1 VKRWGWVAKSKLRIL
16 PHAHPL
22 EKSAPGFEDTS
33 IYRLSRQQIEK
44 SRFIA
49 DSSPSA
55 VMWHYRHVR
64 NFQRDFRRAKQV
76 MVSPRGNRLSAEG
89 KQQHGS

>member
-1 VKRWGWVAKSKLRIL
+1 MAGEEAAMAFGGRACSMTTVHCGAT
-16 PHAHPL
+16 PPAHPL
-22 EKSAPGFEDTS
+22 EKSALGFEDTS

-55 VMWHYRHVR
+55 VMEVR
-64 NFQRDFRRAKQV
+64 
-76 MVSPRGNRLSAEG
+76 
-89 KQQHGS
+89 